1 MKFYNLIFSLTLIN
15 TLLIAYQDSDIDGVD
30 NSIDLCPDT
39 PFDKLVDE
47 HGCPEDEAYGGEW
60 TLQVGHDFTIDEENN
75 YLQNYNFFGNYSYKE
90 WNFSLSNSQQTTYDS
105 NNNPTINTGDLYLS
119 LGYQLNHEHFQ
130 TNLSLGTK
138 IATASENIGTGE
150 QDYFSSLNISYLLN
164 EKQMIFSQIGYTLTG
179 NSPLIHYN
187 NSLAGSLGTGY
198 SLTSHWY
205 SSLSYDYAQSIYDNS
220 SDYQSLSWLNSYS
233 FLDDYFVSLNYTY
246 GLDNISYPHTFS
258 LKLGVTFE

>member
-1 MKFYNLIFSLTLIN
+1 MN

-30 NSIDLCPDT
+30 NSVDLCPDT

-119 LGYQLNHEHFQ
+119 LGYQLNHERFQ
-130 TNLSLGTK
+130 TNFSLGTK
-138 IATASENIGTGE
+138 IATANENIGTGE

-179 NSPLIHYN
+179 NTPLIHYN

-220 SDYQSLSWLNSYS
+220 SDYQSLSWLNSYR

-246 GLDNISYPHTFS
+246 GLDSISYPHTFS